1 MAFNS
6 STVIIIL
13 SFRSTAELIGKF
25 HKIFQTQ
32 SHETRPHADAIAFQ
46 TVYHAQ
52 PRRTAIHDLTGD
64 KHATG
69 HGSIL
74 NLGLIRFGVSLRS
87 MPPHFEC
94 AANIFRSP

>member
-13 SFRSTAELIGKF
+13 SFHSAAELVGEF
-25 HKIFQTQ
+25 RKILHAHP
-32 SHETRPHADAIAFQ
+32 HETRPHADAIAFQ
-46 TVYHAQ
+46 TVHHAP

-69 HGSIL
+69 HGGIID
-74 NLGLIRFGVSLRS
+74 LGLIRFGVRLRS
-87 MPPHFEC
+87 VPPHFEC